1 MRTWLA
7 DRPLFT
13 SVAVL
18 AAPLLVC
25 VLGLGFLQWL
35 PAFQGA
41 GGLHRIQSD
50 SPIMARP
57 VVPTLPTPTAREVIP
72 PGRAQVR
79 VPILEYHYIRVNP
92 DRRDRIG
99 FNLSVTPDD
108 FAAQMDWLKA
118 SGFHPVDLNEL
129 RAYLH
134 DKQALP
140 PRPVVLTFD
149 DGYRDFYSTAFP
161 ILQAHGFKAVSYV
174 VPGFLDRPNYM
185 SRGDVVTIDRA
196 GMEIAAHT
204 MNHVDLTRANGP
216 QLVQQVDGSRTALE
230 QLIGHPV
237 LDFCYPSGMFNPTV
251 VASIQQAGFESAT
264 TEQPGIQHAWG
275 SRHTWTRVRV
285 NGGEALDQFVA
296 SLGEPEPTATL

>member
-1 MRTWLA
+1 
-7 DRPLFT
+7 
-13 SVAVL
+13 VAVL

-25 VLGLGFLQWL
+25 VVGLGFLQWL

-41 GGLHRIQSD
+41 GGLHRVESD

-57 VVPTLPTPTAREVIP
+57 VVPTLPTPSAREVVP
-72 PGRAQVR
+72 PGRTQVR

-92 DRRDRIG
+92 DKRDRLG

-108 FAAQMDWLKA
+108 FTAQMDWLKA
-118 SGFHPVDLNEL
+118 SGFHPVDLNEV

-134 DKQALP
+134 DRQPLP

-204 MNHVDLTRANGP
+204 MNHVDLTKANGA
-216 QLVQQVDGSRTALE
+216 QLVQQVDGSRSALE
-230 QLIGHPV
+230 QLVGHPV
-237 LDFCYPSGMFNPTV
+237 LDFCYPSGMFNATV
-251 VASIQQAGFESAT
+251 IASIQQAGFESGT
-264 TEQPGIQHAWG
+264 TEQPGIQHAWAN
-275 SRHTWTRVRV
+275 RHTWTRVRV